1 MYRPKMPERPEMLQK
16 AVPNYDHDC
25 SIYPESIR
33 VSFSDGKT
41 VIYDRRIEQPAP
53 VFLENIK
60 TIRKWRQ
67 GYVNKP
73 MRRRNRT

>member
-1 MYRPKMPERPEMLQK
+1 MYRQEMPERPEMLQK
-16 AVPNYDHDC
+16 AKPNYDHDF
-25 SIYPESIR
+25 SMYPESIR
-33 VSFSDGKT
+33 VSFSDGRT

-53 VFLENIK
+53 VIMENIRI
-60 TIRKWRQ
+60 IRKWKQ